1 MRKFPHKRGKVPP
14 KRRNFQKFKL
24 AQISMIFH
32 IIMNSN
38 NDFYQN
44 RSISFVMIRF
54 VLSPPLLE
62 VSPQTPP
69 YPHNPQNMKF
79 HIIMNSNTD
88 FYRNRSISF
97 VMIRFVLSPPLLEV
111 SPKTPPY
118 PHNPQNMK
126 FHIIMNSNTDFY
138 RNRSISFDMINFV
151 QLETCPASLCVAR

>member
-1 MRKFPHKRGKVPP
+1 MIGSPSGGKPITIQQGI
-14 KRRNFQKFKL
+14 KIK
-24 AQISMIFH
+24 
-32 IIMNSN
+32 
-38 NDFYQN
+38 
-44 RSISFVMIRF
+44 
-54 VLSPPLLE
+54 
-62 VSPQTPP
+62 TPP

-79 HIIMNSNTD
+79 RIIMSSNTD

-111 SPKTPPY
+111 SPKTPSY

-151 QLETCPASLCVAR
+151 QLETRPASLCASVSMKTCARRLTSSAAF